1 MIKKIKKIM
10 LCKKMTKMK
19 GQKSVLFFYA
29 VTETASSFNRIE
41 ILPFKTAILL
51 SGSFVTTVLCR
62 DMYLGLF
69 TAICYAA
76 TTVIAFSRGYFN
88 QHDLPGIVFITTD
101 LCQDLY
107 MCFVVTLQSF
117 CHVFTISIL
126 LMEYRSFSV
135 DLLQNLHCVSRS
147 QRIVKFTTIY
157 SIIFGVYQITGYIM

>member
-1 MIKKIKKIM
+1 
-10 LCKKMTKMK
+10 MTKMK

-76 TTVIAFSRGYFN
+76 TTVIAFSRGYFKFN

-101 LCQDLY
+101 FAKTC
-107 MCFVVTLQSF
+107 T
-117 CHVFTISIL
+117 
-126 LMEYRSFSV
+126 
-135 DLLQNLHCVSRS
+135 CVLW
-147 QRIVKFTTIY
+147 
-157 SIIFGVYQITGYIM
+157 